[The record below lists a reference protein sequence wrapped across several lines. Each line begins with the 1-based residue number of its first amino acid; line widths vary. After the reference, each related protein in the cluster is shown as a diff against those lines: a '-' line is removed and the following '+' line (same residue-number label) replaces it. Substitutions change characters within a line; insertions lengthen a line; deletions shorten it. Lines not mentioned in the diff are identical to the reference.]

1 MIVSVIAG
9 LLLVVGVA
17 GIVVPVL
24 PGSITILVGL
34 LVWAIGVGG
43 VTGWTVFAIAGALV
57 VAGMVATLVLTGRTM
72 RREKIPNRS
81 VLVGGVAGI
90 IGMFVLPGFG
100 LLIGFVLGLFL
111 VELAR
116 VRGPKTAL
124 RTSWE
129 ALKATGLGLLVEL
142 CCATLA
148 VTVWVIGLI
157 VHFV

>member
-1 MIVSVIAG
+1 MIVTVIAG
-9 LLLVVGVA
+9 LLMAVGVA

-34 LVWAIGVGG
+34 LVWAIGIGSS
-43 VTGWTVFAIAGALV
+43 TGWTVFAIAGALV
-57 VAGMVATLVLTGRTM
+57 VAGMVATFVLTGRTL

-81 VLVGGVAGI
+81 VLIGGIAGI
-90 IGMFVLPGFG
+90 VGMFVLPGFG
-100 LLIGFVLGLFL
+100 LLIGFVLGLFAAEYL
-111 VELAR
+111 R
-116 VRGPKTAL
+116 VRNPATAL

-142 CCATLA
+142 CCATAA

-157 VHFV
+157 VYF

>member
-1 MIVSVIAG
+1 MIVTVIAG

-43 VTGWTVFAIAGALV
+43 VTGWTVFAVAGALV
-57 VAGMVATLVLTGRTM
+57 VAGMVATFVLTGRTM

-111 VELAR
+111 AELVR
-116 VRGPKTAL
+116 VRDPKTAL

-142 CCATLA
+142 CCATAA
-148 VTVWVIGLI
+148 VTVWVIGVI
-157 VHFV
+157 VHFG